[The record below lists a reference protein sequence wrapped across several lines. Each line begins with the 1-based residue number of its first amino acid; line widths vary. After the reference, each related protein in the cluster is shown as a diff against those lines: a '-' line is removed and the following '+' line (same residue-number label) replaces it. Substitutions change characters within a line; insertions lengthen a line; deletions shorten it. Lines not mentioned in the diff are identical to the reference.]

1 MHKVSKSQKIINE
14 YKSGTTL
21 TAKEI
26 GKKFNCNENYVY
38 TVKSLWLKNE
48 KTKVEQSQNTASSS
62 RESLNKPATPLLSNE
77 ALKFVKSALTREQ
90 YEGYLKGSI
99 LYGMT
104 TNDINVASKC
114 ITELA
119 NLK

>member
-1 MHKVSKSQKIINE
+1 MKKVSKSQSIINE

-26 GKKFNCNENYVY
+26 GKKYKCNENYVY
-38 TVKSLWLKNE
+38 TVKSLWLKDE
-48 KTKVEQSQNTASSS
+48 KTKAEQSQNTASSS
-62 RESLNKPATPLLSNE
+62 REPLVKPSLLSTD
-77 ALKFVKSALTREQ
+77 AFKFVKSALTREQ

-99 LYGMT
+99 IYGMT
-104 TNDINVASKC
+104 TNDINTASKC